1 MEHDLIAA
9 YDDYELGFAPVPKPE
24 ADPARRTP
32 PSHHA
37 PASRRRNRGR

>member
-9 YDDYELGFAPVPKPE
+9 YDDYELDFTPVPKPE

-32 PSHHA
+32 PSHRT